1 MSVSVI
7 ATVVPF
13 RRVAARALAIAAVA
27 GLLGGCETVSDAVYS
42 INPFAEKDKILP
54 GERTPVFGDEGS
66 ASLVQPDGQ
75 TRAASIG
82 PARANADWP
91 QPGGDA
97 ANDPGNVAYGGGAA
111 RVWSTAVGGGGSSG
125 LPSLG
130 GGKGLRISARP
141 VAAGG
146 RLYVYSPGAVVSSM
160 SLSGGGRGWSVTLR
174 PEGERDI
181 AAGGGVSYDQ
191 GRVYVGTGYGALT
204 ALDAG
209 SGSQVWTK
217 DLEAPARGAPTAAN
231 GKVFVVTQTNVV
243 FAINQ
248 SDGTEI
254 WSYRGIPET
263 AGLLANASP
272 AVVGDTVV
280 VPYSSGEVIAFNAT
294 SGEPRWSDAVT
305 RATRTMAISS
315 INDLSASPVVNAGVV
330 YASGVAGRTIAIDLA
345 TGARKWEQDVGSAHT
360 PVVSGNALFLVDL
373 DDRVVALDRNTGT
386 LLWTAQLPIVK
397 TRKERTNWAGPVLAG
412 GALWFVSSDA
422 KLASVDAASGQI
434 TSTRSI
440 GDPSYI
446 SPIAASGLMITV
458 SENGTISAYR

>member
-1 MSVSVI
+1 MSAS
-7 ATVVPF
+7 PF
-13 RRVAARALAIAAVA
+13 AGALARIAAVA
-27 GLLGGCETVSDAVYS
+27 LCAGLVTGCETVSDAVYS

-54 GERTPVFGDEGS
+54 GTRTAVFNDEGS
-66 ASLVQPDGQ
+66 AALVQPEGGG
-75 TRAASIG
+75 RAASIG
-82 PARANADWP
+82 PAQAYADWS
-91 QPGGDA
+91 QPGGNA
-97 ANDPGNVAYGGGAA
+97 ANDPGNIAYDGSAA
-111 RVWSTAVGGGGSSG
+111 RVWSTSIGGGGSGASFG
-125 LPSLG
+125 GLG

-146 RLYVYSPGAVVSSM
+146 RLYVYSPGAVVT
-160 SLSGGGRGWSVTLR
+160 SLSLTGGGRGWSVTLR

-181 AAGGGVSYDQ
+181 ANGGGVSYDQ
-191 GRVYVGTGYGALT
+191 GRVYVGTAYGALT
-204 ALDAG
+204 ALDSG

-217 DLEAPARGAPTAAN
+217 ELEAPARGAPTAAN

-248 SDGTEI
+248 ADGAEL

-263 AGLLANASP
+263 AGLVANASP

-280 VPYSSGEVIAFNAT
+280 VPYTSGEVIAFNAT
-294 SGEPRWSDAVT
+294 TGEPKWSDAVT
-305 RATRTMAISS
+305 RATRTMALSS
-315 INDLSASPVVNAGVV
+315 INDLSASPVVSGGVV
-330 YASGVAGRTIAIDLA
+330 YASGVAGRTIAIDLS

-360 PVVSGNALFLVDL
+360 PIVSGNALFLVDL
-373 DDRVVALDRNTGT
+373 DDRVVALDRNSGT
-386 LLWTAQLPIVK
+386 PLWTTQLPIVK

-412 GALWFVSSDA
+412 GSLWFVSSDS
-422 KLASVDAASGQI
+422 KLASVDASSGQI

-440 GDPSYI
+440 GEPSYI